1 MKKKIIL
8 DIIMFVIMILL
19 MNLLFTGIVLH
30 EILGIVVFILFFI
43 HKGLNFKWIKNITNN
58 IFKENNYNKMI
69 KWRYFIDILLLIDI
83 VFIII
88 SGIIISQ
95 VLFVNIFTATTAWSN
110 WHHFASALGLLLII
124 IHGLLHYKEL
134 KIYFKK
140 KIEENKENK
149 FKVFM
154 YYVIL
159 ITIIILP
166 IKLIL
171 SETFI
176 KYITSPFTKQS
187 NDINN
192 TTNTQNTPSKA
203 TITLEEYLSNL
214 HCNGC
219 SRHCPLL
226 ALRCSRGQ
234 AYLEQAKTA
243 YNNEYA
249 IAANIEI
256 GDYTV
261 TLN

>member
-8 DIIMFVIMILL
+8 DIIMFIIMILL
-19 MNLLFTGIVLH
+19 MNLLFTGILLH

-58 IFKENNYNKMI
+58 IFKDNNYNKMI
-69 KWRYFIDILLLIDI
+69 KWRYFINVLLLIDI
-83 VFIII
+83 IFIII

-95 VLFVNIFTATTAWSN
+95 VLFVNIFTATTTWSN
-110 WHHFASALGLLLII
+110 LHHFASALGLLLII
-124 IHGLLHYKEL
+124 VHGLLHYKEL

-149 FKVFM
+149 FKIIM
-154 YYVIL
+154 YYLIL
-159 ITIIILP
+159 IVIIVLP

-176 KYITSPFTKQS
+176 KYITSPFVKQS
-187 NDINN
+187 NDEVTNNN
-192 TTNTQNTPSKA
+192 TPVKE

-226 ALRCSRGQ
+226 ALRCTRGQ

-243 YNNEYA
+243 YYNEYGTA
-249 IAANIEI
+249 SNIQLD
-256 GDYTV
+256 DYTV
-261 TLN
+261 TLK